1 MVHGDGI
8 KPSSGTQSK
17 SFQTTGLDI
26 SDHIKHLSQF
36 YTKINDFALLY
47 VMF

>member
-26 SDHIKHLSQF
+26 SDHIKHHNFIQKLMILHCF
-36 YTKINDFALLY
+36 
-47 VMF
+47 M